1 MCGILGHFAFDRP
14 IGADVDEL
22 HGQIDSLRHRG
33 PDDGAWWHDGAFF
46 LAHRRLAIID
56 LGCGR
61 QPMAS
66 ADGRL
71 VVTFNGEI
79 YNYIEL
85 REELRAAGHT
95 FRTDSDTE
103 VLLNGY
109 DHWGC
114 GLPERLKGMFAFG
127 IADRRR
133 GELFLAR
140 DRFGEKPL
148 MYVERDRSVT
158 FASELRPLTRLTFVE
173 RHIDETALRGY
184 LCLNYVPGDATLIK
198 SIRRLPPGC
207 WRLYGAR
214 GLIAAQRYW
223 SCPAPSEGGATR
235 RPDEAVEELEHLL
248 DRSVRIA
255 LRSDVP
261 VGVFLSSGIDSSLVA
276 MSALRHGRLSQAYCL
291 AMPDRSYSEW
301 DGAARI
307 ADRLGIPIVKAVL
320 EPGALNDF
328 LEIVEHAD
336 DPLADSSALAVFTL
350 AKQAALGNKVVIG
363 GDGGDELFGGYLTYQ
378 ATLWHELAIARLPAP
393 VRRAL
398 ASIAPRLRTR
408 ETKVSMS
415 YKLWRFLRAADLPSN
430 VAHFTW
436 NGTWL
441 PKQADE
447 LRGTT
452 DVIHPDVL
460 HDLAI
465 RHALPERPTVEQLQR
480 ADIAEYLPNDIL
492 AKADRMSMAHGLEV
506 RSPFLDPDIAA
517 FAMSLPAS
525 MKATLTGRTKPI
537 LRRLARKLYG
547 AAHARRVKQGFS
559 IPIHSWLRGP
569 ARDLVLD
576 LLAPESVAR
585 LEVIDPGCVQRVVRD
600 HFERKASYGF
610 ELWGLMVLVAWYRS
624 RIEPARAPTVAPPP
638 RRLEIP
644 CAVAHS

>member
-1 MCGILGHFAFDRP
+1 MCGILGHFAFDRS
-14 IGADVDEL
+14 IGADLDEL
-22 HGQIDSLRHRG
+22 RGQINSLRHRG
-33 PDDGAWWHDGAFF
+33 PDDGAWWQDGEFF
-46 LAHRRLAIID
+46 LAHRRLSIID
-56 LGCGR
+56 LGLGR

-85 REELRAAGHT
+85 REELRSAGYT

-109 DHWGC
+109 DRWGTD
-114 GLPERLKGMFAFG
+114 LPARLRGMFAFA
-127 IADRRR
+127 IADRLRR
-133 GELFLAR
+133 QLFLAR

-148 MYVERDRSVT
+148 MYVERDHSVT
-158 FASELRPLTRLTFVE
+158 FASELRPLTGLTFVE

-184 LCLNYVPGDATLIK
+184 LCLNYVPGEATLIT
-198 SIRRLPPGC
+198 SVRRVSPGS

-214 GLIAAQRYW
+214 GLITTERYW
-223 SCPAPSEGGATR
+223 SLPAPTNGASLR
-235 RPDEAVEELEHLL
+235 LHDAVEELEHLL

-291 AMPDRSYSEW
+291 TMPDRSYSEW
-301 DGAARI
+301 DGAART
-307 ADRLGIPIVKAVL
+307 AERLGIPVTKVVL
-320 EPGALNDF
+320 EPSALSDF
-328 LEIVEHAD
+328 IAIVEHAD

-350 AKQAALGNKVVIG
+350 ARQAALGNKVVIG
-363 GDGGDELFGGYLTYQ
+363 GDGGDELFGGYLTYP
-378 ATLWHELAIARLPAP
+378 ATVWHELVIARLPAP
-393 VRRAL
+393 IRRAL
-398 ASIAPRLRTR
+398 ASIAPLLRTR

-415 YKLWRFLRAADLPSN
+415 YKLSRFLRAADLPSN

-441 PKQADE
+441 PRQAAE
-447 LRGTT
+447 LRRPADGRRF
-452 DVIHPDVL
+452 DVL
-460 HDLAI
+460 HDLAM
-465 RHALPERPTVEQLQR
+465 RHALPERPTLEQLQR

-517 FAMSLPAS
+517 FAMSLPSS
-525 MKATLTGRTKPI
+525 MKMTLTGRTKPI
-537 LRRLARKLYG
+537 LRSLAKKLYG
-547 AAHARRVKQGFS
+547 GAHARRVKQGFS

-576 LLAPESVAR
+576 LLAPGSIER
-585 LEVIDPGCVQRVVRD
+585 LEVIDPEIVQRVVRD
-600 HFERKASYGF
+600 HFERKSSYGF
-610 ELWGLMVLVAWYRS
+610 ELWGLMVLVAWHRS
-624 RIEPARAPTVAPPP
+624 RIARSKTAAAPAPPP
-638 RRLEIP
+638 QRLEIP
-644 CAVAHS
+644 CAVAPS